1 MPLNSMNSLL
11 CALLLCLPSLVW
23 AQDYEPEDSL
33 HFSIEKS
40 LPPKVL
46 HAEPLYIDLIRDLGA
61 RKGEREWNFGAASVD
76 RLRFDR
82 YEALVEYEWAPID
95 RLGLEIE
102 LPVTIFSAV
111 TSDLDSIKP
120 SNRLESIKMA
130 AQWSFFVSQKYRTSL
145 AIGYINEFEIVDL
158 DKIGTTAFFTGN
170 VFNPFLV
177 AAKRFGRN
185 WHSLIY
191 TGPQLTYHFN
201 NGSWDRQ
208 YELHTNIHYM
218 IPDSRNFVG
227 LEINSYFHN
236 SGSLVTL
243 RPQMRLSINEQLLV
257 GIVTG
262 IPLNNRQE
270 GLSTFVRLI
279 YEPPHRIKNAQAHRA
294 KKR

>member
-1 MPLNSMNSLL
+1 MSSLL
-11 CALLLCLPSLVW
+11 CALFFIVPDHVG
-23 AQDYEPEDSL
+23 AQDYAPEDSL
-33 HFSIEKS
+33 HFSIETS

-61 RKGEREWNFGAASVD
+61 RKGEREWNFGAASVE

-102 LPVTIFSAV
+102 LPMTIFSRV

-120 SNRLESIKMA
+120 SNRLESLKTA
-130 AQWSFFVSQKYRTSL
+130 AQWSFYVSQRYRTSL
-145 AIGYINEFEIVDL
+145 ALGYINALEIVEL
-158 DKIGTTAFFTGN
+158 DKIGSAAFFTGN

-177 AAKRFGRN
+177 VAKRFGTD
-185 WHSLIY
+185 WHSLVY
-191 TGPQLTYHFN
+191 TGPKLTYQFGAGN
-201 NGSWDRQ
+201 WEKK
-208 YELHTNIHYM
+208 YELHANLHYM

-227 LEINSYFHN
+227 LEVNTYFQPT
-236 SGSLVTL
+236 GAAVTL

-262 IPLNNRQE
+262 IPLNNRNE
-270 GLSTFVRLI
+270 GLSSFVRLI
-279 YEPPHRIKNAQAHRA
+279 YEPPHRIKNAQAHRG

>member
-1 MPLNSMNSLL
+1 MNSLL
-11 CALLLCLPSLVW
+11 CALFFLLPGRVG
-23 AQDYEPEDSL
+23 AQDYAPEDSL

-82 YEALVEYEWAPID
+82 YEALVEYEWAPVD

-102 LPVTIFSAV
+102 LPVTIFSPV
-111 TSDLDSIKP
+111 TTELDSVTP
-120 SNRLESIKMA
+120 SNRLESLKTA
-130 AQWSFFVSQKYRTSL
+130 AQWSFFVSQKHRASL
-145 AIGYINEFEIVDL
+145 ALGYINALEIVDI
-158 DKIGTTAFFTGN
+158 DKMGAAPFFTGN

-177 AAKRFGRN
+177 LAKRFGSN

-191 TGPQLTYHFN
+191 TGPKMTYHFKER
-201 NGSWDRQ
+201 SWEKQ
-208 YELHTNIHYM
+208 FEWHANLHYM
-218 IPDSRNFVG
+218 LPDSRNFVG
-227 LEINSYFHN
+227 LEVNTYFQPTGYN
-236 SGSLVTL
+236 MTL

-262 IPLNNRQE
+262 IPLNNRSE
-270 GLSTFVRLI
+270 GLSSFVRLI
-279 YEPPHRIKNAQAHRA
+279 YEPPHRIKNAQAHRG
-294 KKR
+294 KRR